1 MKKITFLLLL
11 SLFSINC
18 TFAQATTTNEILLF
32 GKKKITKQGSVIR
45 CASTEYEEYLK
56 SKNPNILSTSEFEQ
70 WLLPKITLEKKNRM
84 IVAKDHKTNAVITI
98 PVVIH
103 VIHNGD
109 VLGINENIFDE
120 QIESQIRVLNED
132 FRRKSGTPGFNSN
145 PVGADIE
152 IEFALAKRDPAGVL
166 SNGINR
172 VNLGQES
179 WSTTD
184 IDDIVKPQTQWNPEK
199 YLNIWLVNLSRTDL
213 LGYAQLPSTS
223 GLSGLNTSEGTA
235 STDGVVIGYK
245 FFGSSNYF
253 ANGTY
258 ASDYDKGR
266 TTSHEV
272 GHWLGLRHIWGD
284 GDCDVDDFCEDTPNA
299 GQENEGC
306 PIGVDSC
313 PTSPGMDMVENYMDY
328 TYDACMNIFTVN
340 QKERMI
346 TVMNNSI
353 RRVSLQTSDALTPG
367 VFFDND
373 ASTMIVN
380 LNINSC
386 SYTFSPIIK
395 IVNKGNA
402 TLTKASF
409 TYGIDNNNLQ
419 TFNWTGNL
427 ANNESQNITLN
438 SLTTSGGNHN
448 FSTNI
453 NSVNGTTDQN
463 NANNTETLNF
473 DIVKNYAN
481 NTVNFTLQTD
491 RYGTET
497 TWKLTNS
504 AGTVLYEGGPYTDSE
519 ETSPLPAPIKTSF
532 NLTSNDCYIF
542 TITDTEE
549 DGICCDY
556 GNGSYTITIPTGE
569 IIATGGEFGAG
580 ESKSFRIGSSSI
592 VDAENLNSVY
602 LYPNPTSNIL
612 NVVVENKLE
621 TPEAYSIINT
631 LGQIIKSKKI
641 ESTED
646 LQINV
651 SNLSQ
656 GIYFLKL
663 SKSQSETK
671 TIRFIKK

>member
-1 MKKITFLLLL
+1 
-11 SLFSINC
+11 
-18 TFAQATTTNEILLF
+18 
-32 GKKKITKQGSVIR
+32 
-45 CASTEYEEYLK
+45 
-56 SKNPNILSTSEFEQ
+56 
-70 WLLPKITLEKKNRM
+70 
-84 IVAKDHKTNAVITI
+84 
-98 PVVIH
+98 
-103 VIHNGD
+103 
-109 VLGINENIFDE
+109 
-120 QIESQIRVLNED
+120 
-132 FRRKSGTPGFNSN
+132 
-145 PVGADIE
+145 
-152 IEFALAKRDPAGVL
+152 
-166 SNGINR
+166 
-172 VNLGQES
+172 
-179 WSTTD
+179 
-184 IDDIVKPQTQWNPEK
+184 
-199 YLNIWLVNLSRTDL
+199 
-213 LGYAQLPSTS
+213 
-223 GLSGLNTSEGTA
+223 
-235 STDGVVIGYK
+235 
-245 FFGSSNYF
+245 
-253 ANGTY
+253 
-258 ASDYDKGR
+258 
-266 TTSHEV
+266 
-272 GHWLGLRHIWGD
+272 
-284 GDCDVDDFCEDTPNA
+284 
-299 GQENEGC
+299 
-306 PIGVDSC
+306 
-313 PTSPGMDMVENYMDY
+313 MDY
-328 TYDACMNIFTVN
+328 TYDACMNIFTAD
-340 QKERMI
+340 QKTRMI

-367 VFFDND
+367 VIFDND

-380 LNINSC
+380 LNINPC
-386 SYTFSPIIK
+386 SYTFAPIIK
-395 IVNKGNA
+395 ITNKGNV

-419 TFNWTGNL
+419 TFNWSGNL

-453 NSVNGTTDQN
+453 NSVNGITDQN

-491 RYGTET
+491 HYGTET
-497 TWKLTNS
+497 TWKITNS
-504 AGTVLYEGGPYTDSE
+504 AGTILHEGGPYTNSA
-519 ETSPLPAPIKTSF
+519 ETSPLPVPINTSF
-532 NLTSNDCYIF
+532 TLASNDCYTF
-542 TITDTEE
+542 TIIDKEE

-556 GNGSYTITIPTGE
+556 GNGSYTITTPTGE

-580 ESKSFRIGSSSI
+580 ESKSFRIGSLSTAN
-592 VDAENLNSVY
+592 VENLNSVY